1 MLVFMPLAVI
11 LLVLILGFPFGL
23 LLTGSQQQPPA
34 PTVSTLV
41 VRAAAWQPTVEVVGS
56 LSASRGADL
65 AFEVPGVVEQVFFES
80 GGQVRAGQEL
90 VRLRS
95 QDDAARLRT
104 LQASAELART
114 NFARGE
120 RLWEIQGISKAEL
133 DTFAATLRSAQ
144 AQVAEQQ
151 AIVGKKVLRAPF
163 AGRLGIRQ
171 VNVGQYVTPGAVVAT
186 LQVLDPIKFDFS
198 VPQQL
203 LGQLR
208 VGQALAVRIDSF
220 PNAEFAGVIETIDP
234 KVDPATR
241 NIAVRASLTNTDG
254 QLLPGMYATAE
265 IETGATQNHLTVPQT
280 AVTFNPYG
288 NTVFKVEEQT
298 ANGEKSLVARQVFVT
313 TGETRGDQVAILSG
327 INQGDTIVSAGQ
339 FKLQNGQA
347 ITVNNTVQPSN
358 DPNAAPVDR

>member
-1 MLVFMPLAVI
+1 M
-11 LLVLILGFPFGL
+11 
-23 LLTGSQQQPPA
+23 
-34 PTVSTLV
+34 
-41 VRAAAWQPTVEVVGS
+41 
-56 LSASRGADL
+56 
-65 AFEVPGVVEQVFFES
+65 
-80 GGQVRAGQEL
+80 
-90 VRLRS
+90 RL

-104 LQASAELART
+104 LQSQAELART
-114 NFARGE
+114 NYARGQ

-133 DTFAATLRSAQ
+133 DTYAATVQSAQ

-151 AIVGKKVLRAPF
+151 AIVAKKVLRAPF

-186 LQVLDPIKFDFS
+186 LQVLDPIKFDFN

-203 LGQLR
+203 LDQLR
-208 VGQALAVRIDSF
+208 VGQMLAVKIDSF

-241 NIAVRASLTNTDG
+241 NIAVRATLTNANG

-265 IETGATQNHLTVPQT
+265 IETGGTQNHLTVPQT

-298 ANGEKSLVARQVFVT
+298 ANGQKSLVARQVFVT

-327 INQGDTIVSAGQ
+327 IKEGDTIVSAGQ

-347 ITVNNTVQPSN
+347 ITVNNTVQPTN